1 MLSFAAAR
9 RMMVDGQ
16 VRTND
21 VTDSR
26 ILAAMERLPREDFVP
41 PSQAALAYLDRDLP
55 VTDRAAGGTARYL
68 LKPMVLAKLIHA
80 AAVGPTDRVL
90 DVACATGYS
99 TALLAHLASSVVGL
113 EEEAGLAALA
123 ERNMRALGLN
133 NVLIR
138 TGPLVAGAAAAGPFD
153 VIVINGAVDRLPE
166 ALFGPLGLIDVR
178 AGPVPA
184 RDLALLVANWNS
196 AGEKPSIVATR
207 STQPV
212 FDLVMFAG
220 LDAMLPI
227 RQNVIPV
234 FRVQV
239 VHPFVPER
247 LFQGQTELFGQLTVH
262 VSDGASLVRSPDQLR
277 HRIGKFP
284 QSPFALT
291 QRIFRLLA
299 GGDVGRGTEP
309 FNDFAV
315 GIQ

>member
-1 MLSFAAAR
+1 MDAMLSFAAAR

-55 VTDRAAGGTARYL
+55 VTDGAAGGTARYL

-80 AAVGPTDRVL
+80 AAVGHTDRVL

-138 TGPLVAGAAAAGPFD
+138 TGPLVAGAAADGPFD

-166 ALFGPLGLIDVR
+166 ALGAQLEDGGRLVCVLRQGP
-178 AGPVPA
+178 AG
-184 RDLALLVANWNS
+184 
-196 AGEKPSIVATR
+196 K
-207 STQPV
+207 
-212 FDLVMFAG
+212 
-220 LDAMLPI
+220 AMLYLSDRGDLSGRAIFDATAPLL
-227 RQNVIPV
+227 PG
-234 FRVQV
+234 
-239 VHPFVPER
+239 FV
-247 LFQGQTELFGQLTVH
+247 
-262 VSDGASLVRSPDQLR
+262 SP
-277 HRIGKFP
+277 P
-284 QSPFALT
+284 AFA
-291 QRIFRLLA
+291 F
-299 GGDVGRGTEP
+299 
-309 FNDFAV
+309 
-315 GIQ
+315 